1 MSRCRATVCVRRRG
15 EPRRAA
21 GAWRF
26 AGLLASILS
35 ATLCAPVAASAAPGP
50 PPGKDSPSSTTQRR
64 AKAKFEE
71 GLALSDEAKWSEA
84 LAAFRESNGLAP
96 MAVVQFNIAVTLRAL
111 GRYVECKHSAQK
123 TMDDIGD
130 GLLQVK
136 QPKMKADI
144 DGVLKECKQKV
155 ALVGLKI
162 SPADGTVEVDGAAPE
177 KLPDGRL
184 EVDPGRHVFV
194 LTASGYQTT
203 TITKEIESGETEVS
217 LTAPPIPKAK
227 ATVGAGAPAEE
238 ESTPW
243 YESGW
248 FWGVTGG
255 VVAAGAAVVVIVV
268 LVKPSEQT
276 PAEPPP
282 GTVDHVIP
290 AVVRW

>member
-1 MSRCRATVCVRRRG
+1 VSGLSAIVCRRRRG
-15 EPRRAA
+15 ERC
-21 GAWRF
+21 GAVGVWRV
-26 AGLLASILS
+26 AGLLGAILS

-50 PPGKDSPSSTTQRR
+50 PPGKDAPSTTTQRR

-71 GLALSDEAKWSEA
+71 GLALSDEAKWQDA
-84 LAAFRESNGLAP
+84 LAAFRESNGLVP

-111 GRYVECKHSAQK
+111 GRYVECKQSGQK
-123 TMDDIGD
+123 SLDDITD
-130 GLLQVK
+130 GLLTIK
-136 QPKMKADI
+136 QPKIKSDI
-144 DGVLKECKQKV
+144 EGVLKECKQKV
-155 ALVGLKI
+155 ALVGLKVA
-162 SPADGTVEVDGAAPE
+162 PADGTVEVDGAAPD

-203 TITKEIESGETEVS
+203 TVTKEIESGETEVA

-227 ATVGAGAPAEE
+227 PVVGNGAPAEE

-268 LVKPSEQT
+268 LTRPSEQT
-276 PAEPPP
+276 AAEPPP

-290 AVVRW
+290 AAIRW

>member
-1 MSRCRATVCVRRRG
+1 MAGLLGSILAATVCT
-15 EPRRAA
+15 PM
-21 GAWRF
+21 
-26 AGLLASILS
+26 
-35 ATLCAPVAASAAPGP
+35 PASAAPGP
-50 PPGKDSPSSTTQRR
+50 APGKDAASTTTQRR

-71 GLALSDEAKWSEA
+71 GLALSDEAKWSDA

-96 MAVVQFNIAVTLRAL
+96 MAAVQLNIAVTLRAL

-123 TMDDIGD
+123 SMDDITD
-130 GLLQVK
+130 GVLPVK
-136 QPKMKADI
+136 QPKIKNDI
-144 DGVLKECKQKV
+144 DGVLKECQQKV
-155 ALVGLKI
+155 ALVALKVT
-162 SPADGTVEVDGAAPE
+162 PGDGTVEVDGAAPE
-177 KLPDGRL
+177 KQPDGRL

-203 TITKEIESGETEVS
+203 TVTKEIQPGETEVAI
-217 LTAPPIPKAK
+217 TAPPIPKAK
-227 ATVGAGAPAEE
+227 PVGGTEGAPEE

-268 LVKPSEQT
+268 LTRPSAES

-290 AVVRW
+290 AVIRW